1 MSSMIEVFNNM
12 IDVFDAKVPAAP
24 VMSSAR
30 KFKRGST
37 LTLRNPKFVGTGVA
51 DLDECV
57 CLTDTRRYPQLHAF
71 AITKVSICN
80 GVFVG
85 YLLHWNDVETF
96 TLLDDRRAFSFTRDG
111 HQGPDVLATAMKVPN
126 A

>member
-12 IDVFDAKVPAAP
+12 IDAFDAKVPAAP

-37 LTLRNPKFVGTGVA
+37 LTLCNPKFVGTGVA

-71 AITKVSICN
+71 AVTKVSICK

-96 TLLDDRRAFSFTRDG
+96 TFSFTRDG
-111 HQGPDVLATAMKVPN
+111 HEGPDVLVLPEPRNITGRIDA
-126 A
+126 